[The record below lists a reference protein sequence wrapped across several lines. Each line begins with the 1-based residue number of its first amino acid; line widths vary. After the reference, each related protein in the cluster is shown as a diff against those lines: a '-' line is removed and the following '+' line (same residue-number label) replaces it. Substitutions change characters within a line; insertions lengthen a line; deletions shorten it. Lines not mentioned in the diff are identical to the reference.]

1 MSRTINREITLLE
14 PDNGFLVINRVKE
27 KFDFPIHFHP
37 EYELNF
43 ILNGKGVLRVVGDSV
58 EELSNIDL
66 VLVGSYVKHGWENHN
81 CKNTPIYEMTF
92 QFNDSIFDEKL
103 LSLRMFNEINDMFK
117 RANHG
122 IKFSK
127 ETSKKLMP
135 KIITLTKI
143 DTVDEFIKFLNILQE
158 MAVSK
163 SQRLLSSSS
172 SNVDGEYENSIRIKK
187 VYEFIQE
194 NFTRKISLSEISELI
209 NMSPVSFNR
218 FIKKRTGKTFV
229 EYVNDTRLSFAS
241 RWLIETDMSIG
252 EISFKCGYNNI
263 THFNRQFKKAKKST
277 PSEFREKFERTDAKQ

>member
-1 MSRTINREITLLE
+1 MGRAINREITLLE
-14 PDNGFLVINRVKE
+14 PDNGFLVINRIKE

-66 VLVGSYVKHGWENHN
+66 VLVGSNVKHGWENNN

-92 QFNDSIFDEKL
+92 QFNDSIFDDKL
-103 LSLRMFNEINDMFK
+103 LSLRMFKDINDMFK

-163 SQRLLSSSS
+163 NQRLLSSSS
-172 SNVDGEYENSIRIKK
+172 SNVDGEYENSVRIKK

-229 EYVNDTRLSFAS
+229 EYVNDTRISFAS
-241 RWLIETDMSIG
+241 KWLIETDLSIG

-263 THFNRQFKKAKKST
+263 THFNRQFKKCKKST
-277 PSEFREKFERTDAKQ
+277 PSEFREKFERTN

>member
-1 MSRTINREITLLE
+1 MGRAINREITLLE
-14 PDNGFLVINRVKE
+14 PDNGFLVINRIKE

-66 VLVGSYVKHGWENHN
+66 VLVGSNVKHGWENNN

-92 QFNDSIFDEKL
+92 QFNDSIFDDKL
-103 LSLRMFNEINDMFK
+103 LSLRMFKDINDMFK

-172 SNVDGEYENSIRIKK
+172 SNVDGEYENSVRIKK

-241 RWLIETDMSIG
+241 KMLMETDLSIG

-263 THFNRQFKKAKKST
+263 THFNRQFKKFKKST
-277 PSEFREKFERTDAKQ
+277 PSEFREKFERTN